1 MECNFIGDEKMWI
14 EALSKKLRFEYK
26 GQISIEDLF
35 DLSLNELD
43 EIYRKLKKELDEY
56 KQYSEDSLLNKDDEK
71 DETSEE
77 LQLKI
82 DIVTA
87 VFNHLKKQQEE
98 LQRKI
103 ALQNQRDKIL
113 GIIADKQDEELS
125 NKSISELK
133 ELLDDM

>member
-1 MECNFIGDEKMWI
+1 MWI

-26 GQISIEDLF
+26 GLISIEDLF

-56 KQYSEDSLLNKDDEK
+56 KQYSEDSLLSKDDEK

-82 DIVTA
+82 DVVTA
-87 VFNHLKKQQEE
+87 VFNHIKKQQEE

>member
-1 MECNFIGDEKMWI
+1 MWI

-26 GQISIEDLF
+26 GLISIEDLF

-56 KQYSEDSLLNKDDEK
+56 KQYSEDSLLSKDDEK

-82 DIVTA
+82 DVVTA

-133 ELLDDM
+133 ELLDDL

>member
-1 MECNFIGDEKMWI
+1 MWI

-26 GQISIEDLF
+26 GKISIEDLF

-56 KQYSEDSLLNKDDEK
+56 KQYSEDSLLSKDDEK

-82 DIVTA
+82 DVVTA
-87 VFNHLKKQQEE
+87 VFNHIKKQQEE

-133 ELLDDM
+133 ELLDDL

>member
-1 MECNFIGDEKMWI
+1 MWI

-26 GQISIEDLF
+26 GLISIEDLF

-82 DIVTA
+82 DVVTA
-87 VFNHLKKQQEE
+87 VFNHIKKQQEE

-133 ELLDDM
+133 ELLDNM

>member
-26 GQISIEDLF
+26 GLISIEDLF

-56 KQYSEDSLLNKDDEK
+56 KQYSEDSLLNKDEKK

-77 LQLKI
+77 LQMKI
-82 DIVTA
+82 DVVTA

>member
-1 MECNFIGDEKMWI
+1 MWI
-14 EALSKKLRFEYK
+14 EALSKKIRFEYK
-26 GQISIEDLF
+26 GKISIEDLF

-43 EIYRKLKKELDEY
+43 EIYRNLKKELDEY
-56 KQYSEDSLLNKDDEK
+56 QQYSADSLLDKDVEN
-71 DETSEE
+71 DETYDE

-82 DIVTA
+82 DVVTA

-98 LQRKI
+98 LQKKI

-113 GIIADKQDEELS
+113 GIIADKQDEELT

-133 ELLDDM
+133 EILNNM

>member
-1 MECNFIGDEKMWI
+1 MWI
-14 EALSKKLRFEYK
+14 EALSKKIRFEYK
-26 GQISIEDLF
+26 GKISIEDLF

-43 EIYRKLKKELDEY
+43 EIYRNLKKELDEY
-56 KQYSEDSLLNKDDEK
+56 QQYSADSLLDKDVENDEAY
-71 DETSEE
+71 DE

-82 DIVTA
+82 DVVTA

-98 LQRKI
+98 LQKKI

-113 GIIADKQDEELS
+113 GIIADKQDEELT

-133 ELLDDM
+133 EILNNL

>member
-1 MECNFIGDEKMWI
+1 MWI
-14 EALSKKLRFEYK
+14 EALSKKIRFEYK
-26 GQISIEDLF
+26 GKISIEDLF

-43 EIYRKLKKELDEY
+43 EIYRNLKKELDEY
-56 KQYSEDSLLNKDDEK
+56 QQYSADSLLDKDVEN
-71 DETSEE
+71 DETYDE

-82 DIVTA
+82 DVVTA

-98 LQRKI
+98 LQKKI

-113 GIIADKQDEELS
+113 GIIADKQDEELT

-133 ELLDDM
+133 EILNNL

>member
-26 GQISIEDLF
+26 GLISIEDLF

-56 KQYSEDSLLNKDDEK
+56 KQYSEDSLLSKDDEK

-82 DIVTA
+82 DVVTA

-133 ELLDDM
+133 ELLDDL